1 MTNRPSASLVRLVAA
16 VPAALL
22 VVAVFPMPYGFY
34 TLLRLVVT
42 AAAVLIVW
50 RELSGS
56 QRPLWAV
63 LMGLVALLFNPVVP
77 VHLTREIWFFI
88 DLAVAAIFAV
98 YALTVAR
105 REER

>member
-1 MTNRPSASLVRLVAA
+1 
-16 VPAALL
+16 
-22 VVAVFPMPYGFY
+22 
-34 TLLRLVVT
+34 
-42 AAAVLIVW
+42 
-50 RELSGS
+50 
-56 QRPLWAV
+56 
-63 LMGLVALLFNPVVP
+63 MGLVALLFNPVVP